1 MSITTETIYDRIGG
15 QAAVDAAVDIFY
27 RKVLADPQISGF
39 FDDTDMDA
47 QRTKQK
53 AFLTMVFGGPN
64 SYTGKDLR
72 SAHAPLVE
80 KGLNDS
86 HFDAVA
92 GHLQATLDEL
102 GVDPGIAG
110 EIMATA
116 AGTRDEVLNR

>member
-1 MSITTETIYDRIGG
+1 MSVTTETIYDRIGG

-27 RKVLADPQISGF
+27 RKVLSDPLISEF
-39 FDDTDMDA
+39 FVDTDMDE

-80 KGLNDS
+80 KGLDDS
-86 HFDAVA
+86 HFNAVA

-102 GVDPGIAG
+102 GVDPSISG

>member
-1 MSITTETIYDRIGG
+1 MSVTTETIYDRIGG
-15 QAAVDAAVDIFY
+15 QAAVDTAVDIFY
-27 RKVLADPQISGF
+27 RKVLSDPLISGF
-39 FDDTDMDA
+39 FDGTDMDE

-64 SYTGKDLR
+64 SYSGMDLR

-80 KGLNDS
+80 KGLDGS
-86 HFDAVA
+86 HFNAVV

-102 GVDPGIAG
+102 GVDPESSS